1 MRFADAAMFAVRNLR
16 RRGVR
21 TLLTGLAVTL
31 GATLLVALLAISGT
45 ADSRVVSQLGKG
57 GPVAAIHVDD
67 AVPAPNALASDDL
80 QAGNHHDITNS
91 TLHSLQRAA
100 HVSSVVPVLSI
111 GAVALPCPAIEMDRE
126 TKAKK
131 LTPACASFSDDF
143 GTTVVGADLSQSRN
157 LPVTVLAGRLP
168 KANSMDEVAVS
179 QSYFDHVH
187 ANVNK
192 PQQVLGTYVEIATPQ
207 LYDSASPKVRA
218 RWYQAQIVGVVA
230 EQVESGDFLAPIR
243 QTQAARQF
251 ELGGITDDNRFQ
263 FARDPNSAYSA
274 LVVVADSLGNVHA
287 VRQEIFNLGYAN
299 SAPEHLVASVQK
311 YLHVVDIVLGGI
323 GLVALA
329 IACLGIAS
337 SLLAAVRERWREI
350 GVMKAIGA
358 ADNDVLRWFLV
369 EAAALGVAG
378 GVLGTLVGLAVAFT
392 VGLFVNSYLISQG
405 LQGID
410 LGALPLQ
417 LAVVAPPL
425 TAILAVLA
433 GTAPALRAARL
444 PAREALGG
452 L

>member
-21 TLLTGLAVTL
+21 TVLTGLAVTL

-67 AVPAPNALASDDL
+67 ANPAPNALASDDL
-80 QAGNHHDITNS
+80 QAGNHHDITVR
-91 TLHSLQRAA
+91 TLHSLQHSA

-111 GAVALPCPAIEMDRE
+111 GAIALPCPPIETLRE
-126 TKAKK
+126 AKTKKT
-131 LTPACASFSDDF
+131 TPACASFSDDF
-143 GTTVVGADLSQSRN
+143 GTTVVGADLSQSRS

-168 KANSMDEVAVS
+168 KASSLDEVAVS

-187 ANVNK
+187 ANVNR
-192 PQQVLGTYVEIATPQ
+192 PQEVLGTYVEIATPQ
-207 LYDSASPKVRA
+207 VYDSASPKVRG

-243 QTQAARQF
+243 QTQIARQF
-251 ELGGITDDNRFQ
+251 ELGGITDSRFQ
-263 FARDPNSAYSA
+263 FARDPGSDYSA

-378 GVLGTLVGLAVAFT
+378 GLLGTIVGLAVAWT

-410 LGALPLQ
+410 LGALPFQ

-425 TAILAVLA
+425 
-433 GTAPALRAARL
+433 
-444 PAREALGG
+444 
-452 L
+452 